1 MKEFEKQVAMDV
13 QFFNNSM
20 NAVAAPVNPKDTPM
34 MYSAAEPW
42 GTMSTDYN
50 NTQGISGAFYDRPG
64 AQMMHPNQQTQL
76 GQPETNPQQE
86 YKPNFLVV
94 AAVIL
99 LFVLL
104 R

>member
-1 MKEFEKQVAMDV
+1 MDGV
-13 QFFNNSM
+13 QFFNNSPG

-42 GTMSTDYN
+42 GTLSTDYN
-50 NTQGISGAFYDRPG
+50 NTQGITGAFYN
-64 AQMMHPNQQTQL
+64 HPSAVMLHPSSPSHHSQA
-76 GQPETNPQQE
+76 EQE
-86 YKPNFLVV
+86 PSSTENKPNFLVV
-94 AAVIL
+94 AAMIL

>member
-1 MKEFEKQVAMDV
+1 
-13 QFFNNSM
+13 M

-50 NTQGISGAFYDRPG
+50 NTQGISGAFYDRPK
-64 AQMMHPNQQTQL
+64 AEMMHPSEQLRHIETTTDQTTQA
-76 GQPETNPQQE
+76 E